1 MPMRNSFSE
10 SHYPISF
17 RAKDAET
24 LGKHLKLRHS
34 VELVG
39 IKRVGISNFLRFF
52 LYHQDIVKKY
62 IHPTEKHLFI
72 AVDLNDLIETTLF
85 PFWVLTFKRLV
96 EAVEETKLPDSVKG
110 ELTSL
115 FERSIQLKDTFS
127 LVEGIR
133 TALIEIIMKGY
144 LPTIFFLRFDRIKD
158 TVTPDF
164 FANLQGLKDA
174 TGQKLAYVF
183 TSFRTLDEIAPE
195 VFSRKALSVFSHIM
209 YLKPAEE
216 KDMGVIFNT
225 FEGRYNLS
233 LSHQVRKNLITFSGG
248 HVQYLQL
255 SLIILHEKQANG
267 LKLFDF
273 LSEDERISLQS
284 EEIWESLTSEEH
296 EFLTK
301 VYQSGK
307 VGKDQEEAKYLF
319 NTGLLMKEKGTVK
332 ILNPFFENY
341 LMKIHKEVKTNGKE
355 AEFTKKEHAL
365 FNLLLKNKDQICERE
380 TIIHEVWPEYEEL
393 GASDWTID
401 RLVARLR
408 SKIKKMKEKYTILTV
423 KTRGYKLVE
432 GS

>member
-10 SHYPISF
+10 SHYPITF

-72 AVDLNDLIETTLF
+72 AVDLNDLVETTLF
-85 PFWVLTFKRLV
+85 PFWVLTFKRII
-96 EAVEETKLPDSVKG
+96 EAVEDARLPDGVKKDI
-110 ELTSL
+110 TAQ

-127 LVEGIR
+127 LIEGIR
-133 TALIEIIMKGY
+133 TAIIEIITNGY
-144 LPTIFFLRFDRIKD
+144 LPTLFFLRFDRIKD
-158 TVTPDF
+158 AVTSDF

-183 TSFRTLDEIAPE
+183 TSFRALDEIVPQ

-209 YLKPAEE
+209 YLKPATE
-216 KDMGVIFNT
+216 KDREIIFNT

-233 LSHQVRKNLITFSGG
+233 LSPQVRKDIVVFSGG

-267 LKLFDF
+267 SKLFDF
-273 LSEDERISLQS
+273 LLEDERVNLQS
-284 EEIWESLTSEEH
+284 EEIWESLTPEEQD
-296 EFLTK
+296 FLTQ
-301 VYQSGK
+301 VYQTGK
-307 VGKDQEEAKYLF
+307 VETEHEEAKYVF
-319 NTGLLMKEKGTVK
+319 NTGLVMNEKETVK

-341 LMKIHKEVKTNGKE
+341 LTKIHKEAKTNGKE
-355 AEFTKKEHAL
+355 VEFTKKEHAL

-393 GASDWTID
+393 GVSDWTID
-401 RLVARLR
+401 RLIARLR
-408 SKIKKMKEKYTILTV
+408 NKIKKMKEKYTILTV